1 MRGLAAAVD
10 EAEVELEPEVPQV
23 ALAVRGA
30 VHVGPDLEPEA
41 YEEVH
46 EVQQHAQVDRPQ
58 LVAKPANG
66 GDTAAPDRER
76 EGRGVDED
84 KLMEP

>member
-1 MRGLAAAVD
+1 MKKTPTHCALRMRGLAAAVD
-10 EAEVELEPEVPQV
+10 ETEVEPEPEVPQV

-46 EVQQHAQVDRPQ
+46 EDQQHAPAARQRP
-58 LVAKPANG
+58 VERPANQ
-66 GDTAAPDRER
+66 
-76 EGRGVDED
+76 ED
-84 KLMEP
+84 KAARDL